1 MRADALEETAVKIN
15 MIKFYKT
22 SITVFGV
29 ISLII
34 IAASVAF
41 AILFQTSGA
50 EGVLMLLFGIFA
62 GIMCLLFPILLNGR
76 QLTRVLLSADKA
88 EAYSFL
94 GRKLCSVDF
103 GKEVFSAPFDVRFPY
118 APPVKFIAVSNET
131 FADPKQSKRFYG
143 TYDRKKII
151 IFPYDEQTAQ
161 FINTESR
168 NKSA

>member
-1 MRADALEETAVKIN
+1 MKIN
-15 MIKFYKT
+15 MIRFYKT
-22 SITVFGV
+22 AIIVFGI

-34 IAASVAF
+34 IMVSVVF
-41 AILFQTSGA
+41 AILFQTGGA
-50 EGVLMLLFGIFA
+50 EGVLMLLLGIFA

-76 QLTRVLLSADKA
+76 QLTRVQLSADSA

-103 GKEVFSAPFDVRFPY
+103 SKEVFSAPFDVRFPY
-118 APPVKFIAVSNET
+118 APPVKFIAVSNEP

-143 TYDRKKII
+143 TYDREKII
-151 IFPYDEQTAQ
+151 VFPYDEQTAQ
-161 FINTESR
+161 FVNTESR